1 MKSLKILLLAILSF
15 SFIQTQAQI
24 RIGLKGGVTRAWQD
38 YGPVAL
44 PDNAETHVMGMN
56 VTATAYYSLGKHISI
71 GIEPGFAERGAAC
84 IPGFIIFEGDT
95 KFFLDYVQAPVMAMG
110 RLPLLNERIEVF
122 GKLGYGA
129 SFLVGGQREDTPNN
143 DEPITRTDIELGENS
158 ILNRWDHGAYGG
170 LGIGL
175 NLGKT
180 QIFVE
185 GDVYAGF
192 RDAERA
198 NFSQN
203 RSISVNFGLSRE
215 LF

>member
-1 MKSLKILLLAILSF
+1 MCW
-15 SFIQTQAQI
+15 I
-24 RIGLKGGVTRAWQD
+24 RI
-38 YGPVAL
+38 
-44 PDNAETHVMGMN
+44 NAEATTHPFIRNPQQFAGAFEVSEGHAAPH
-56 VTATAYYSLGKHISI
+56 ATCHELKEPVRYLQARTGETSYRAFAPTFMADFKVSMYQPHVFGGLERVLQAVAGHFDQDSL
-71 GIEPGFAERGAAC
+71 A
-84 IPGFIIFEGDT
+84 
-95 KFFLDYVQAPVMAMG
+95 
-110 RLPLLNERIEVF
+110 ERIEVF

-192 RDAERA
+192 RDAGRA

-203 RSISVNFGLSRE
+203 RSISVNFGVSRE